1 MLSMSLYSV
10 RGSRAVPSWTFLCR
24 RGVYKLR
31 GDIYMM
37 SAPAGGRGAVNEKA
51 DNVREIV
58 HIDLHNAEKG
68 EGVPEYKTFAGV
80 I

>member
-10 RGSRAVPSWTFLCR
+10 RGSRAAPSWTFLCR

-37 SAPAGGRGAVNEKA
+37 SAPAGGRGGSEIA
-51 DNVREIV
+51 DNVREVV